1 MPGLSQPEPRA
12 QGSRRLLDAGKS
24 AGGGYCSGCER
35 SGWGG
40 LGGGGMR
47 VREIVAELSPQPLG
61 RQQRMEA
68 FGWDR

>member
-40 LGGGGMR
+40 LGGGVGEGDEDGG
-47 VREIVAELSPQPLG
+47 VGSK
-61 RQQRMEA
+61 
-68 FGWDR
+68 DRGTPTSLE